1 MKLIEQQ
8 LDENR
13 ILLSDE
19 IDLVNDG
26 EYEQPNLEKYI
37 DSDDKYLDEC
47 LRIDRYVKAFYN
59 EEKKE
64 MHNAVDSLSLSVFK
78 NQVFVLLGHNGAGKT
93 TTISMLTGLMSPTS
107 GNASVFGY
115 ETN

>member
-37 DSDDKYLDEC
+37 DSDDTEG
-47 LRIDRYVKAFYN
+47 
-59 EEKKE
+59 
-64 MHNAVDSLSLSVFK
+64 
-78 NQVFVLLGHNGAGKT
+78 LL
-93 TTISMLTGLMSPTS
+93 
-107 GNASVFGY
+107 
-115 ETN
+115 